1 LSGGRI
7 LEAIM
12 QDAAS
17 MLRVQFLAWV
27 SGGPR
32 TYAQAMEAWHS
43 TCPRLT
49 IWEDAIIDGLV
60 AIERGGD
67 GSRDQQRVTLTPR
80 GKAALNGQ

>member
-1 LSGGRI
+1 MAK
-7 LEAIM
+7 EATM

-27 SGGPR
+27 AGGAR

-60 AIERGGD
+60 RLERGPD
-67 GSRDQQRVTLTPR
+67 GSRAQQRVTLTAR
-80 GKAALNGQ
+80 GKALLNGH

>member
-1 LSGGRI
+1 
-7 LEAIM
+7 M

-32 TYAQAMEAWHS
+32 TYADAMEAWQTS
-43 TCPRLT
+43 CPRLT

-60 AIERGGD
+60 RIERGSD
-67 GSRDQQRVTLTPR
+67 GSRAQQRVRLTAR
-80 GKAALNGQ
+80 GKALLNGH